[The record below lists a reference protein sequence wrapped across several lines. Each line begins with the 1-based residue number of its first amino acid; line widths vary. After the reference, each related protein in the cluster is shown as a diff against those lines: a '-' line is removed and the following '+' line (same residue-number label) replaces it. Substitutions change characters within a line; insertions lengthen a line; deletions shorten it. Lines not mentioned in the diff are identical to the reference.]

1 MGFSFNNNV
10 LNQKGSPAIY
20 TDIFAN
26 RPAAGFQ
33 GRLFIST
40 DTAAIYEDTGTAW
53 TLIANV
59 SSGAGTLQQVTTN
72 GNTSNVGISVTA
84 GGVSSNS
91 LTVTSLTTGSV
102 PFVGAS
108 GLITQDNPNLFW
120 DDTNNRLGINT
131 NTPSNILDVHTSGT
145 TAAIAIN
152 NTAGNQALISFL
164 NTSAARWRIG
174 NTAGNFFDII
184 NVFTSTSAISINSA
198 GNVVTLIGALNG
210 TSSVFSSTITST
222 TNGSTFGNSAIG
234 GNPLIVKANAVSR
247 AIQLLNTLGGAAEI
261 LAIGNATSSSIGFNT
276 IGQSDAFVIYN
287 DGSNRTNGDVCMWG
301 AITRNLTFFD
311 ATNNY
316 INAQIQY
323 SEVNSNTGQLLFKTS
338 NAGTLATSL
347 TITNTGKINIGN
359 RTNTPIRDLNI
370 YGATNSNATIKIDGA
385 DGNGYGAQIDFV
397 SKQTGG
403 TSNTWTL
410 GTGINGGTNAF
421 ELYNGTSTPISVTLA
436 GNVGIGNSADT
447 SQKLVINQGA
457 TANNQGIPATSGTTQ
472 NGILRLRPS
481 TTLYGETFDMGMNVS
496 ASPYAW
502 LQSTNAGG
510 LNVNYPI
517 AINPNGGSVG
527 IGTSTPAATLSI
539 KGAANNTVIE
549 FENGGA
555 TKAFM
560 RSYDRTAGAY
570 REFEMLANELIF
582 STGASPSESVRINNL
597 GQLQI
602 KQKADSFSEGLRLI
616 ATSTN
621 YWGLVTGG
629 GANDLFFGFNSGTL
643 ANISSATGV
652 YTPVSDINKKK
663 DFEDSTIG
671 LNAILNL
678 KPTLFRMLDEEYT
691 DKHLGFIAQEVK
703 EFIPQAYVESGDD
716 ENKFIGLNYQA
727 ITAGLVKAIQ
737 EQQTII
743 NGLLQRIEFL
753 ENKV

>member
-26 RPAAGFQ
+26 RPVAGFQ

-145 TAAIAIN
+145 AAAIAIN

-287 DGSNRTNGDVCMWG
+287 DGSNRSNGDVGMWG
-301 AITRNLTFFD
+301 ATTRNLNFFD
-311 ATNNY
+311 VTNNN

-323 SEVNSNTGQLLFKTS
+323 SEVNSNTGQLLFNTNNSGTS
-338 NAGTLATSL
+338 ATRL
-347 TITNTGKINIGN
+347 TISNTG
-359 RTNTPIRDLNI
+359 
-370 YGATNSNATIKIDGA
+370 NAT
-385 DGNGYGAQIDFV
+385 FV
-397 SKQTGG
+397 NS
-403 TSNTWTL
+403 
-410 GTGINGGTNAF
+410 
-421 ELYNGTSTPISVTLA
+421 
-436 GNVGIGNSADT
+436 VGIGNPSTIEGVLTIKGTSAQPPT
-447 SQKLVINQGA
+447 TGT
-457 TANNQGIPATSGTTQ
+457 TANSLLQLVGSLGNELNIGSNTVAG
-472 NGILRLRPS
+472 N
-481 TTLYGETFDMGMNVS
+481 YGS
-496 ASPYAW
+496 YIQASDNNLA
-502 LQSTNAGG
+502 
-510 LNVNYPI
+510 VNYPLLLQ
-517 AINPNGGSVG
+517 PNGANVLL
-527 IGTSTPAATLSI
+527 GT
-539 KGAANNTVIE
+539 NTDDTV
-549 FENGGA
+549 N
-555 TKAFM
+555 K
-560 RSYDRTAGAY
+560 
-570 REFEMLANELIF
+570 
-582 STGASPSESVRINNL
+582 
-597 GQLQI
+597 LQ
-602 KQKADSFSEGLRLI
+602 
-616 ATSTN
+616 
-621 YWGLVTGG
+621 VTGG
-629 GANDLFFGFNSGTL
+629 INNTQYITNTNSVTI
-643 ANISSATGV
+643 NSSTQTNTAVLDCGI
-652 YTPVSDINKKK
+652 VS
-663 DFEDSTIG
+663 FRDSTNGGGCVVFYENGQTPIIISQSG
-671 LNAILNL
+671 PTTFTTIAPLATQIQLSNRSGARGISVLGGSSRNGTTLNWAV
-678 KPTLFRMLDEEYT
+678 FRT
-691 DKHLGFIAQEVK
+691 QGGSA
-703 EFIPQAYVESGDD
+703 
-716 ENKFIGLNYQA
+716 
-727 ITAGLVKAIQ
+727 
-737 EQQTII
+737 
-743 NGLLQRIEFL
+743 
-753 ENKV
+753 

>member
-120 DDTNNRLGINT
+120 DDTNNRLGVNT
-131 NTPSNILDVHTSGT
+131 NTPSNTLDVHTSGT

-287 DGSNRTNGDVCMWG
+287 DGSNRSNGDVGMWG
-301 AITRNLTFFD
+301 ATTRNVNFFD
-311 ATNNY
+311 ATNNN

-323 SEVNSNTGQLLFKTS
+323 SEVNSNTGQLLFKTN
-338 NAGTLATSL
+338 NAGTLATKL
-347 TITNTGKINIGN
+347 TLLEDGK
-359 RTNTPIRDLNI
+359 
-370 YGATNSNATIKIDGA
+370 
-385 DGNGYGAQIDFV
+385 
-397 SKQTGG
+397 
-403 TSNTWTL
+403 L
-410 GTGINGGTNAF
+410 GI
-421 ELYNGTSTPISVTLA
+421 
-436 GNVGIGNSADT
+436 
-447 SQKLVINQGA
+447 
-457 TANNQGIPATSGTTQ
+457 
-472 NGILRLRPS
+472 
-481 TTLYGETFDMGMNVS
+481 
-496 ASPYAW
+496 
-502 LQSTNAGG
+502 
-510 LNVNYPI
+510 
-517 AINPNGGSVG
+517 
-527 IGTSTPAATLSI
+527 
-539 KGAANNTVIE
+539 
-549 FENGGA
+549 
-555 TKAFM
+555 
-560 RSYDRTAGAY
+560 
-570 REFEMLANELIF
+570 
-582 STGASPSESVRINNL
+582 
-597 GQLQI
+597 
-602 KQKADSFSEGLRLI
+602 
-616 ATSTN
+616 
-621 YWGLVTGG
+621 
-629 GANDLFFGFNSGTL
+629 GTL
-643 ANISSATGV
+643 ANGSAKLNILNISANPFLELRSTNNVYQIAKITFDEATDLMTITNNQAASTSGIALATNATERLRVTQSGNLLLNSTTDDTVNKLQVTGSASITNNLTIGNGSNFGIILKQNSAVQRFKLFVGNGTSGFTADENYIASLGTGLHFMSGGTASTEIV
-652 YTPVSDINKKK
+652 LFNDNGVVKIVNLAGTGSRAVLADASGNLSAPVSDQSVKENIEPLKYGL
-663 DFEDSTIG
+663 ETIMK
-671 LNAILNL
+671 LNAVQFEFIEGYKNYGEGLQI
-678 KPTLFRMLDEEYT
+678 
-691 DKHLGFIAQEVK
+691 GAIAQEV
-703 EFIPQAYVESGDD
+703 EEIIPEAVFKTPST
-716 ENKFIGLNYQA
+716 GLKGIDYNQLNGIY
-727 ITAGLVKAIQ
+727 IKAIQ
-737 EQQTII
+737 EL
-743 NGLLQRIEFL
+743 NERIELLLSRIEYL
-753 ENKV
+753 ENK